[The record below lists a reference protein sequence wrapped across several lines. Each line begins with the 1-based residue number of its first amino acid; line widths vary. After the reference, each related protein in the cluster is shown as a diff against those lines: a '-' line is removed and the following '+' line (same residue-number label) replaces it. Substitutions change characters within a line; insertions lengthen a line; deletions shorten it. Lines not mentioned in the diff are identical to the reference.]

1 MVLKTAG
8 QQQPQSEPPLRPAV
22 TSKEWVAAPSRTVSM
37 SKEVTLADCEAAV
50 RQRAEAVCSA
60 TMAEESVD
68 KDGVDEEMVRHAC
81 VWLGHFGWLVVI
93 YIYILI

>member
-1 MVLKTAG
+1 MVKKTAG

-22 TSKEWVAAPSRTVSM
+22 TSKEWVAAPSSSVSM

-50 RQRAEAVCSA
+50 RQRAETACSE

-68 KDGVDEEMVRHAC
+68 EDGVDEEMVRHAC
-81 VWLGHFGWLVVI
+81 VLLGYFVGW
-93 YIYILI
+93 

>member
-1 MVLKTAG
+1 
-8 QQQPQSEPPLRPAV
+8 
-22 TSKEWVAAPSRTVSM
+22 M

-50 RQRAEAVCSA
+50 RQRAEAVCSE

-81 VWLGHFGWLVVI
+81 VLLGHLCWLVVI
-93 YIYILI
+93 YIDMNDMKATHLECW

>member
-1 MVLKTAG
+1 
-8 QQQPQSEPPLRPAV
+8 
-22 TSKEWVAAPSRTVSM
+22 M

-50 RQRAEAVCSA
+50 RQRAEAVCSE

-81 VWLGHFGWLVVI
+81 VLLGHFCWLVVI
-93 YIYILI
+93 YILI